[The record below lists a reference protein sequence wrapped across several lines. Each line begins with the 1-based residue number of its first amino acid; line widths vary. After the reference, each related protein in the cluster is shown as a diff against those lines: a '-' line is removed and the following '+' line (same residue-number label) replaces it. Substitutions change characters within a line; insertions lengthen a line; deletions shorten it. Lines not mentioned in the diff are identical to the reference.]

1 MTIAQFLRYSV
12 LSVIAIGWN
21 RYHLFIMISGCA
33 VGAMWYSLFTIRS
46 RIMPVFDEKAL
57 RKFIDSKLHPPATP
71 AKLGGLKALDKLR
84 KLTLGRKLPRL

>member
-1 MTIAQFLRYSV
+1 
-12 LSVIAIGWN
+12 
-21 RYHLFIMISGCA
+21 
-33 VGAMWYSLFTIRS
+33 
-46 RIMPVFDEKAL
+46 MPVFDEKAL